1 MHISCNNQFAQLS
14 LLDCFAS
21 NFENGNLDAARETVP
36 QAEWD
41 LEIRGDTNNSK
52 YRVWFYFAVSNVKN
66 KQVCIFNVINFS
78 KGRSLYREGMT
89 PLVRSTKRTHWQR
102 IPSRNSFYYKSPK
115 HKMNYVLSFIF
126 EFDNEDEEY
135 FFAYSFPYTYSDL
148 QKYLYQ
154 IESRKLS
161 FCKRELLCKTILQR
175 RVDLLVIGKD
185 PRGTRNSLSQIE
197 SRRGERRR
205 VVFVSARVHP
215 GESPASYMCHGL
227 IEFLLSSTPL
237 AQLLRKHIT
246 FMIVPMLNPDGVFL
260 GNYRTAFCGLDLNRQ
275 WANPAEWLVPENYH
289 VKSLI
294 KELADDPWI
303 SLDFVI
309 DMHAHSTS
317 MNAFCFVN
325 LVADDSRDISRMQ
338 DELTFLRLMSI
349 NCKMFSLNSSRIC
362 CDPSKLGTGRRELP
376 QVVQDHTHCYTLE
389 ASFFC
394 YQNVGC
400 RPTPFTQQTL
410 IEVGRDAGITFL
422 DYYRLR

>member
-1 MHISCNNQFAQLS
+1 MNGVTIVYGEDEGGEEIEELTEQGSNRDTIFQHNLTNGTPTNRKG
-14 LLDCFAS
+14 AS
-21 NFENGNLDAARETVP
+21 TNPTGKYTNLKAKGKLFFRCNFENGNLDAARETVP

-205 VVFVSARVHP
+205 VVFVSARV
-215 GESPASYMCHGL
+215 
-227 IEFLLSSTPL
+227 
-237 AQLLRKHIT
+237 
-246 FMIVPMLNPDGVFL
+246 
-260 GNYRTAFCGLDLNRQ
+260 
-275 WANPAEWLVPENYH
+275 
-289 VKSLI
+289 
-294 KELADDPWI
+294 
-303 SLDFVI
+303 
-309 DMHAHSTS
+309 
-317 MNAFCFVN
+317 
-325 LVADDSRDISRMQ
+325 
-338 DELTFLRLMSI
+338 
-349 NCKMFSLNSSRIC
+349 
-362 CDPSKLGTGRRELP
+362 
-376 QVVQDHTHCYTLE
+376 
-389 ASFFC
+389 
-394 YQNVGC
+394 
-400 RPTPFTQQTL
+400 
-410 IEVGRDAGITFL
+410 
-422 DYYRLR
+422 